1 MSASLVEGHA
11 QVLDGRGFVIYT
23 NIPVQCQSCV
33 SDCNSESELTSAC
46 GERGKR
52 RRGRLTSQD
61 GSAFFCTKESN
72 FVSSSKVFRKE
83 LAMLLHMNQ
92 RISQI
97 REEISQQET
106 AKARRLIHN
115 LITLNAHALQDLYS
129 VINQE
134 ELAAFTQSS
143 YRSQREL
150 IKNKLMSNPKM
161 AADLFTRALKN
172 GGAVK
177 NELAV
182 FKRMYDSGS
191 MHKRDFH
198 SIHRVVLNVVNY
210 FFQDFT
216 DKQIGVLIE
225 DFTGKVAIDYESVQ
239 VALYHLFDNAAKYC
253 APHTDLKIS
262 FALGESQTC
271 LLLDMQSC
279 HVPDEERQKIYEDGF
294 SGSVPRSQESAGQG
308 MGMGLVR
315 ELLRLN
321 NAEIDAQ
328 WGRSDSFDSR
338 YAHNTIIVRFKNTHN
353 SPAR

>member
-1 MSASLVEGHA
+1 MSAVLVEGHA
-11 QVLDGRGFVIYT
+11 QILDGRGSVIYT
-23 NIPVQCQSCV
+23 TIPSQCQSCV
-33 SDCNSESELTSAC
+33 IACNSESELTSTC

-52 RRGRLTSQD
+52 RRGKLTSQE

-72 FVSSSKVFRKE
+72 FVNSSKLFRKE
-83 LAMLLHMNQ
+83 LATLLQMNQ
-92 RISQI
+92 RIAQI
-97 REEISQQET
+97 REEVSQQET

-143 YRSQREL
+143 YRSQRDL
-150 IKNKLMSNPKM
+150 IKNKLMSNPGV

-191 MHKRDFH
+191 THKKALH

-216 DKQIGVLIE
+216 DKQIGVSIE
-225 DFTGKVAIDYESVQ
+225 DFTGKVTIDYESVQ

-253 APHTDLKIS
+253 APHTDLQIS
-262 FALGESQTC
+262 FASGDSQTC

-279 HVPDEERQKIYEDGF
+279 HVPDVERTKIYEDGF
-294 SGSVPRSQESAGQG
+294 SGSVPQSQESAGQG

-328 WGRSDSFDSR
+328 WGRCDSFDSL
-338 YAHNTIIVRFKNTHN
+338 YAHNTIIVRFKKNLN
-353 SPAR
+353 SEAR